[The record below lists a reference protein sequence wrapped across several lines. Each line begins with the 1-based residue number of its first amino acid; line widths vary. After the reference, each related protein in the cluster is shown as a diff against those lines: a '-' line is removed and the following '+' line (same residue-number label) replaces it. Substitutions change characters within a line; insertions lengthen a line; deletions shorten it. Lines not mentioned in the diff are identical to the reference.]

1 MTDFQTINIR
11 EGNSNDIHNICKLL
25 ISVWKNSYSSFIPV
39 EFLNK
44 LDLNSQIERHKKY
57 MGGSAKYFIAEN
69 SSNEF
74 LGFSSY
80 GKNRIKN
87 INCSWELYTLYV
99 GNNFHRKGI
108 GKMLIDAVFADFN
121 NKNSSICVSVF
132 EMNPYR
138 VFYKKHGF

>member
-1 MTDFQTINIR
+1 
-11 EGNSNDIHNICKLL
+11 
-25 ISVWKNSYSSFIPV
+25 
-39 EFLNK
+39 
-44 LDLNSQIERHKKY
+44 